1 MKKTVIAVIGCGLWG
16 RNIVR
21 NFYNLEALHTVCD
34 LDVDNLQKVQEQYS
48 GVNITSDLN
57 EILSNPEITA
67 VAVVTPS
74 HTHFKLV
81 KQVLECRL
89 CGSVG
94 REGDSG
100 SAVALLEIVEYRHG
114 VAVALNV
121 NCYRISSCLE
131 EAVDVLIG
139 IGKHKVN
146 VKEEL

>member
-1 MKKTVIAVIGCGLWG
+1 MKKQKIAVIGCGLWG

-81 KQVLECRL
+81 KQVLE
-89 CGSVG
+89 SG
-94 REGDSG
+94 RHVYVEKPIST
-100 SAVALLEIVEYRHG
+100 SAQEAEDLKKLAQEKAREMAMLELMRESHSRG
-114 VAVALNV
+114 N
-121 NCYRISSCLE
+121 R
-131 EAVDVLIG
+131 DRG
-139 IGKHKVN
+139 
-146 VKEEL
+146 